1 MQRFA
6 PLEELFKGRHF
17 DQEIVVLCVRW
28 YLSFKLSY
36 RDLVAMMAERGID
49 LAHTTILRWVQH
61 YTPEFEKRWKRFA
74 RPVGGSWRM
83 DETYIK
89 VRGTWVYL
97 YRAVDKQGLTV
108 DFYLSRKRDV
118 EAAKQFLRK
127 AMKNQR
133 VPTKITLDAYAAS
146 HRAVAA
152 LKKNGELPKRVH
164 TRTNKYLNNGIEQD
178 HRRVKHRIRAMV
190 GLKRFSAA
198 VVTIGGIELTEKI
211 RKEQFKIGKLGGSK
225 ARMPEIWRT
234 ALAA

>member
-1 MQRFA
+1 MQQFA

-49 LAHTTILRWVQH
+49 LAHTTIMRWVQR

-74 RPVGGSWRM
+74 RPVGVSWRM

-97 YRAVDKQGLTV
+97 YRAVDKQGFTV
-108 DFYLSRKRDV
+108 DFYLSPKRDV

-133 VPTKITLDAYAAS
+133 VPTKITLGAYAAS
-146 HRAVAA
+146 HRAVVE
-152 LKKNGELPKRVH
+152 LKS
-164 TRTNKYLNNGIEQD
+164 
-178 HRRVKHRIRAMV
+178 
-190 GLKRFSAA
+190 FSAA
-198 VVTIGGIELTEKI
+198 GVTISGIELTEKI
-211 RKEQFKIGKLGGSK
+211 RKGQFKIGKFGGSK
-225 ARMPEIWRT
+225 ATMPEIWRA